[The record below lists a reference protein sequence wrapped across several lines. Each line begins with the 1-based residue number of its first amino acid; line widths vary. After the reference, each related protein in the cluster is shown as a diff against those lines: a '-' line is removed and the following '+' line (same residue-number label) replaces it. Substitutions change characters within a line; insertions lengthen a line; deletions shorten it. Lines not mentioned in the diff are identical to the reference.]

1 MKIRQEIA
9 AFIAHKV
16 AQGLQRRSLHMCKL
30 ALMALLGPVLDQPST
45 TLTPERMI
53 ELGSKLRQRPSLR
66 TGEPLTEGTLKTYL
80 TICRSFMK
88 WRSLRQKLQDSAST
102 EPLPS
107 EPTEPQATDPTP
119 GPVQHLGELVRWLRE
134 GAGLS
139 RLELAEVTLIAVST
153 IRNVERGR
161 HIPTAAT
168 LRKLQS
174 ALCMSA
180 LPELAK
186 SAGLTGLTLG
196 RATARKRRP
205 APQRR
210 RGKAGE
216 Q

>member
-1 MKIRQEIA
+1 MTARQRRPIDLAVRLQSWAKRVGAGIRQSLGELSAIRRELA
-9 AFIAHKV
+9 
-16 AQGLQRRSLHMCKL
+16 GLS
-30 ALMALLGPVLDQPST
+30 
-45 TLTPERMI
+45 
-53 ELGSKLRQRPSLR
+53 R
-66 TGEPLTEGTLKTYL
+66 T
-80 TICRSFMK
+80 R
-88 WRSLRQKLQDSAST
+88 
-102 EPLPS
+102 
-107 EPTEPQATDPTP
+107 PTP

-139 RLELAEVTLIAVST
+139 RLQLAKVTRIATST

-186 SAGLTGLTLG
+186 SAGLTLG
-196 RATARKRRP
+196 RATARKRHP
-205 APQRR
+205 APQHRR
-210 RGKAGE
+210 SKAGE